1 MQTNLGLFTLI
12 VRILIYIDMDKKKM
26 IIKKIESSESEGL
39 SNLFLQEENG
49 ERMLNI
55 IIGEYEAQ
63 KMAITIDKI
72 YCPRPLTY
80 DLFYDVLKSYNIV
93 IEEVIITKFFEGV
106 YYSSIACTTNSETKV
121 FDARTSD
128 AINMA
133 LKYNSPIFASE
144 EILKEVGFLPK
155 DITKNRGIKEI
166 KIFLDTQSEPD
177 QIKEFEKL
185 LEIAVEDEDYDA
197 AADLRDRIEKLKQE
211 LDNKKD
217 KE

>member
-1 MQTNLGLFTLI
+1 
-12 VRILIYIDMDKKKM
+12 MDKKKM

-144 EILKEVGFLPK
+144 EILQDVGFLPQNETK
-155 DITKNRGIKEI
+155 DNVVVKEI
-166 KIFLDTQSEPD
+166 TIFIEPSKQL
-177 QIKEFEKL
+177 QISEFEKL